1 MEMECAQCG
10 CVVDR
15 GWRLEACPDR
25 SCCCRGLAFQ
35 TVERLGELVTSAMA
49 SGDLDELFALLAPDA
64 RWGAPEEPVPTCSNR
79 DQIIDWYREA
89 RDAGESASVNETFVR
104 GENIVVGLVLSG
116 VSSGPEHRRRGELW
130 QVLTVRD
137 GRIAEIRDFDDRR
150 DAEGFATSPV
160 SRWVSKPPS

>member
-64 RWGAPEEPVPTCSNR
+64 RWGAPEEPVPTCSN
-79 DQIIDWYREA
+79 WYREA

-116 VSSGPEHRRRGELW
+116 VDSGPEHRRRGELW

>member
-1 MEMECAQCG
+1 MKCAQCG

-25 SCCCRGLAFQ
+25 SCCCSDLAFQ
-35 TVERLGELVTSAMA
+35 TVERLAELVTSAMA
-49 SGDLDELFALLAPDA
+49 SGSLDDIFALLAPDA
-64 RWGAPEEPVPTCSNR
+64 RWGAPEEPVPRCSNR

-89 RDAGESASVNETFVR
+89 RDAGASASVTETSVR

-116 VSSGPEHRRRGELW
+116 VGSGPVHRRRGELW

-137 GRIAEIRDFDDRR
+137 GRIVEIRDYDDRR
-150 DAEGFATSPV
+150 DAEGFAASPT
-160 SRWVSKPPS
+160 SRWVSAPPS